1 MMQLYMDSNKSYR
14 LHDNKLNFLLDLQ
27 QSYTFIL
34 HEFQSGSAVVN
45 LWGYES
51 TSKRFGKSL

>member
-1 MMQLYMDSNKSYR
+1 MMQLYMGSNKSYR
-14 LHDNKLNFLLDLQ
+14 LHDNKLNFLLDSH

-34 HEFQSGSAVVN
+34 QEFQSRSVVVN

-51 TSKRFGKSL
+51 MGRRFGKSL